1 MNPPLNTPLNP
12 PRTPNTPL
20 NTPRTPHTPDAP
32 ASTGPDRWDF
42 RFQTLLPGEPPTP
55 AARPP
60 EEAAGPAA
68 PSGAAARNPAAR
80 RGPVDPVR
88 TLMHRH
94 RLLCEQAVDPLEI
107 AAGLEAHGIT
117 DRTAARFRHRDVFSL
132 AEELYARVP
141 RGTDLETA
149 GRPAT
154 GADSGAGRDGRAGWT
169 DRSRWAV
176 LALLPGVVC
185 SLTLVALAHSSGQRQ
200 LAIALAGAC
209 ALSGTLSACLRR
221 GPLRAE
227 GRRAPAAGLWVY
239 WLLAFLLCGEAV
251 LDRLA
256 GDGPGASWSA
266 TLTPLA
272 VLACS
277 VAPAAWCARLFSV
290 QARRRLTD
298 SRGLAD
304 FAAGARP
311 LLLAAVGL
319 YAAALTGLSLLA
331 APVFGD
337 DEPGALAPTVTLG
350 TLLFLARLLTVHGFP
365 EPAATGLAAACAV
378 EALAC
383 ASAPAGRLPGGEFL
397 AVPVRALVRDW
408 GGGTV
413 SALACGAAALGLLTH
428 AAVALSRASA
438 HR

>member
-1 MNPPLNTPLNP
+1 MSDGSAPPNA
-12 PRTPNTPL
+12 PRTPDIPGA
-20 NTPRTPHTPDAP
+20 PGAP
-32 ASTGPDRWDF
+32 AAAGPDLWDF
-42 RFQTLLPGEPPTP
+42 RALLPGEPPAP
-55 AARPP
+55 PARPA
-60 EEAAGPAA
+60 EETAGTAS
-68 PSGAAARNPAAR
+68 SGAGGRNPAAR
-80 RGPVDPVR
+80 RGPADPVR

-141 RGTDLETA
+141 RGTDRETPDGA
-149 GRPAT
+149 AS
-154 GADSGAGRDGRAGWT
+154 GADPGARRARRVGWT

-176 LALLPGVVC
+176 LALLPGAVC
-185 SLTLVALAHSSGQRQ
+185 CLTLVALAHSSGQRQ
-200 LAIALAGAC
+200 LATALAGAC
-209 ALSGTLSACLRR
+209 VLSGTLSAALRR

-227 GRRAPAAGLWVY
+227 GRRVPAAGVWVY
-239 WLLAFLLCGEAV
+239 WLLAFLLVGEAA

-256 GDGPGASWSA
+256 GDLPGAPWA
-266 TLTPLA
+266 AAPTPLA

-277 VAPAAWCARLFSV
+277 VAPAAWCAHLFSV
-290 QARRRLTD
+290 RARRRLRD

-304 FAAGARP
+304 FASGARP

-331 APVFGD
+331 APAFGD
-337 DEPGALAPTVTLG
+337 DGPGALAPTVTLG

-383 ASAPAGRLPGGEFL
+383 LSASAGRLPGGEFL
-397 AVPVRALVRDW
+397 AVPVRALVHDW
-408 GGGTV
+408 GAGTV